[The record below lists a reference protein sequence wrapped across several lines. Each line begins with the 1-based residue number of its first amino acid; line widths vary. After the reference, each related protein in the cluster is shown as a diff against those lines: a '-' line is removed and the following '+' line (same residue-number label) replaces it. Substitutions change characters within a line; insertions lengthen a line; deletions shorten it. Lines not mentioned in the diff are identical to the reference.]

1 MKVKGSYSFEAPRQ
15 EVWDALMSP
24 DVLAGCIPGC
34 QRLDTA
40 GEDSYEMVLKVGVA
54 AITGTYKG
62 TVSIGDKVGQE
73 SYRMIVEGK
82 GVAGGVRGE
91 GMVRLTEDGAGTA
104 VTFEG
109 EAQVTGIIARVGQRL
124 MGNTSKLLINQF
136 FNCLKSKTESP

>member
-1 MKVKGSYSFEAPRQ
+1 LKVEGSYSFEAPRQ

-34 QRLDTA
+34 QRLDAA

-62 TVSIGDKVGQE
+62 TVSIVDKVGQE

-109 EAQVTGIIARVGQRL
+109 EARVTGIIARVGQRL

-136 FNCLKSKTESP
+136 FNCLKSRTESP